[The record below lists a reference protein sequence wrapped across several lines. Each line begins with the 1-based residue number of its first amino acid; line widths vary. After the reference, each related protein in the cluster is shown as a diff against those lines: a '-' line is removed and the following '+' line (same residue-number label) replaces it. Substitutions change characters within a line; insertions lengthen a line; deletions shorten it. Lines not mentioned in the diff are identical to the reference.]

1 MSQPDPVELKDL
13 SPLEDD
19 VESPVV
25 GGGVV
30 QAMKSVGENP
40 SAVKRAEEIRTP
52 ARGPAGSSNP
62 GTPGMPL
69 PRTNS
74 TVSNATSAQN
84 DRLRQQR
91 EAALR
96 SVRGEFDFLAVPDWV
111 VLHPLLGAYLAE
123 GIGTFA
129 FVLTIALVQV
139 NNVNLYNNVDT
150 NMTCLPI
157 GMMLMCMVFTFGYV
171 SGGHFNP
178 AVTIACALA
187 RKIDFKRAVGY
198 IISQVGAA
206 FGAGLVAMIVKG
218 SNDIV
223 VPHIANG
230 SSYTSSGLFVELIYT
245 FALATVVLN
254 VAYSVQ
260 KGNFFY
266 GFAIGMTVTAGAA
279 GAGNISGGSF
289 NPALASGLQLAVC
302 MTGSC
307 SNISDFWLYW
317 VAPIVGACIA
327 ALLFSQLAQPESNT
341 TGIHE
346 EDVMNA

>member
-1 MSQPDPVELKDL
+1 MAQPEPVELKDM

-25 GGGVV
+25 GGVV
-30 QAMKSVGENP
+30 QAMKSVGANP
-40 SAVKRAEEIRTP
+40 NAVKRVEEIRTP
-52 ARGPAGSSNP
+52 AKAATSSNP
-62 GTPGMPL
+62 STPGMP
-69 PRTNS
+69 PRTTS
-74 TVSNATSAQN
+74 SVSNATTAQQN

-111 VLHPLLGAYLAE
+111 VLHPLLGSYLAE

-139 NNVNLYNNVDT
+139 NNVNLFNAVDT

-157 GMMLMCMVFTFGYV
+157 GMMLMCMVFTFGYI

-178 AVTIACALA
+178 AVTIAVALA

-198 IISQVGAA
+198 IIAQVGAA
-206 FGAGLVAMIVKG
+206 FGAGIVAMIIKG

-223 VPHIANG
+223 VPHIKNG

-289 NPALASGLQLAVC
+289 NPALATGLQLAVC
-302 MTGSC
+302 LTGSC
-307 SNISDFWLYW
+307 STISDFWLYW
-317 VAPIVGACIA
+317 VAPIFGACIA
-327 ALLFSQLAQPESNT
+327 ALLFSQLAQPEENN

-346 EDVMNA
+346 EDVMAA